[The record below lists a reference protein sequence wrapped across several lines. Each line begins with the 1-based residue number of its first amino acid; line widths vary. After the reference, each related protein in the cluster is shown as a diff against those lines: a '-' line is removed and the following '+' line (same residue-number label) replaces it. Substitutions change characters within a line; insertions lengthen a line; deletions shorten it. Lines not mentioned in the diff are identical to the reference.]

1 MEPSEIGNC
10 GIRVAPGG
18 KMPKD
23 FFHPSFHGWIGIHR
37 ADITPP
43 VGIYSRNWG
52 AAKHDVA
59 DSIHR
64 RLTLSVMTLAPLG
77 GGDPLVFVDVDLGWW
92 KTPNT
97 FRDFQTRLLL
107 ALGLGS
113 QNLILALSHTHSA
126 PPLMDTDDS
135 LPGSGLLRLWMENVF
150 QTTLNSVRAAL
161 GSQFSGTLDWGVGRC
176 DLASIRDLPD
186 PDSNKERVLC
196 GFNPEGKPEDTLL
209 VGRITNSAGRICAIL
224 TNYACHPTTLAW
236 QNSAISP
243 DYVGAMRETI
253 EQSTGGVSLFMIGA
267 CGDLAPRFQYV
278 GDTLVADRHGF
289 HLGYAVLGTLHGMEP
304 PGTCLVY
311 DGPVE
316 SGATLAVWRHKP
328 RELSQKLASR
338 ITLVRLPLKDWPSAN
353 ELEQQR
359 LACNDRALEERLR
372 RKRDIRRGIGD
383 GTTFDLPIYAWR
395 IGDAVL
401 VGCCAEPYS
410 ILQVELRRSFPGRTI
425 VCMNL
430 INGSIGYLPPA
441 HLFDTNIY
449 PVWQTPFDRGCLE
462 LVITSMIK
470 AVNDVLCQ

>member
-1 MEPSEIGNC
+1 MDH
-10 GIRVAPGG
+10 

-23 FFHPSFHGWIGIHR
+23 FCHPSFHGRIGIHR

-64 RLTLSVMTLAPLG
+64 PLTLTVMTLAPLAE
-77 GGDPLVFVDVDLGWW
+77 GDPLVFVDVDLGWW

-97 FRDFQTRLLL
+97 FRDFQTRLLS
-107 ALGLGS
+107 ALELKPE
-113 QNLILALSHTHSA
+113 NLIFALSHTHSA
-126 PPLMDTDDS
+126 PPLMDADSS
-135 LPGSGLLRLWMENVF
+135 LPGSGQLRLWMEKVF
-150 QTTLNSVRAAL
+150 QSTIHAVREAL
-161 GSQFSGTLDWGVGRC
+161 RTQFEGTLDWATGCC
-176 DLASIRDLPD
+176 DLAKVRDLPD
-186 PDSNKERVLC
+186 PDYTKNRVLC
-196 GFNPEGKPEDTLL
+196 GYNPEGKPDDTLL
-209 VGRITNSAGRICAIL
+209 VGRITDAAGHLSSIL

-253 EQSTGGVSLFMIGA
+253 EHSTGALSLFMIGA
-267 CGDLAPRFQYV
+267 CGDLAPRLQYV
-278 GDTLVADRHGF
+278 GDTAIADRHGQQ
-289 HLGYAVLGTLHGMEP
+289 LGFSVLATLRGMEP
-304 PGTCLVY
+304 VGTDLVY

-316 SGATLAVWRHKP
+316 SGAPLAVWRHKP
-328 RELSQKLASR
+328 QVLSQKLGAVMSF
-338 ITLVRLPLKDWPSAN
+338 VRLPLKDWPTAF

-359 LACNDRALEERLR
+359 LACADRALEERLR

-401 VGCCAEPYS
+401 VGSCAEPYS
-410 ILQVELRRSFPGRTI
+410 ILQVELRRCFPNHTI

-441 HLFDTNIY
+441 DLFDTEIY

-462 LVITSMIK
+462 LVLESMIK
-470 AVNDVLCQ
+470 AVHDALAQ

>member
-1 MEPSEIGNC
+1 MDH
-10 GIRVAPGG
+10 

-23 FFHPSFHGWIGIHR
+23 FCHPSFHGRIGIHR

-64 RLTLSVMTLAPLG
+64 PLTLTVMTLAPLAE
-77 GGDPLVFVDVDLGWW
+77 GDPLVFVDVDLGWW

-97 FRDFQTRLLL
+97 FRDFQTRLLS
-107 ALGLGS
+107 ALELKPE
-113 QNLILALSHTHSA
+113 NLIFALSHTHSA
-126 PPLMDTDDS
+126 PPLMDADSS
-135 LPGSGLLRLWMENVF
+135 LPGSGPLRLWMEKVF
-150 QTTLNSVRAAL
+150 QSTIHAVREAL
-161 GSQFSGTLDWGVGRC
+161 RTQFEGTLDWAKGLC
-176 DLASIRDLPD
+176 DLAKVRDLPD
-186 PDSNKERVLC
+186 PDCTKNRVLC
-196 GFNPEGKPEDTLL
+196 GYNPEGKPDDTLL
-209 VGRITNSAGRICAIL
+209 VGRITDAAGHLSSIL

-253 EQSTGGVSLFMIGA
+253 EHSTGALSLFMIGA
-267 CGDLAPRFQYV
+267 CGDLAPRLQYV
-278 GDTLVADRHGF
+278 GDTAIADRHGQQ
-289 HLGYAVLGTLHGMEP
+289 LGFSVLATLRGMEP
-304 PGTCLVY
+304 VGKDLVY

-316 SGATLAVWRHKP
+316 SGAPLAVWRHKP
-328 RELSQKLASR
+328 RVLSQKLGAVMSF
-338 ITLVRLPLKDWPSAN
+338 VRLPLKDWPTAF

-359 LACNDRALEERLR
+359 LACADRALEERLR

-401 VGCCAEPYS
+401 VGSCAEPYS
-410 ILQVELRRSFPGRTI
+410 ILQVELRRCFPNHTI

-441 HLFDTNIY
+441 DLFDTEIY
-449 PVWQTPFDRGCLE
+449 PVWQTPFDRGCME
-462 LVITSMIK
+462 LVLESMIK
-470 AVNDVLCQ
+470 AVHDALAQ